1 MRSFSV
7 VVLFLSALGAP
18 LFAQDGLDE
27 LANSPELAFEADQS
41 GALITFDRFGGLRV
55 PPPKDW
61 KPTPFLT
68 VLPDGTIRSGSD
80 RPGVVPREGK
90 LTREQL
96 YQLLDFVVKQNE
108 FYEADTASIKA
119 DMENAGDRIMIA
131 DALTSKFTVN
141 LKRGSHTVE
150 VYALMF
156 NAEQY
161 SGIPVL
167 QRLLAIEKRLQLEYA
182 RVQIGN
188 DAAVQKVLDAV
199 NQELKKKR
207 PDMKP
212 FQRQDI
218 IYAQRKLNGDLTA
231 NLMSGIVDKKTQ
243 KWKTQVNA
251 NYGKKTGD
259 AEPTVGLYI
268 RDGK

>member
-1 MRSFSV
+1 MRNFSV
-7 VVLFLSALGAP
+7 IVLFLSALGSP
-18 LFAQDGLDE
+18 LIAQDSLDE
-27 LANSPELAFEADQS
+27 LANSPGLAFETDQS
-41 GALITFDRFGGLRV
+41 EPLITFDRFGGLRV
-55 PPPKDW
+55 PPPADW
-61 KPTPFLT
+61 KPTPLLT

-80 RPGVVPREGK
+80 RPGIVPREGK

-96 YQLLDFVVKQNE
+96 YQLLDFVVKQND
-108 FYEADTASIKA
+108 FYQADTASIKA
-119 DMENAGDRIMIA
+119 EMENAGNRIRIA

-156 NAEQY
+156 NVDQY
-161 SGIPVL
+161 PGIPVL
-167 QRLLAIEKRLQLEYA
+167 RRLLAIEKRLKLEYA
-182 RVQIGN
+182 LVQIGN
-188 DAAVQKVLDAV
+188 DAAVKKILDAV
-199 NQELKKKR
+199 NQELKQKR

-218 IYAQRKLNGDLTA
+218 IYGLRKSNGDLVV
-231 NLMSGIVDKKTQ
+231 NLMKETVDKKTQ
-243 KWKTQVNA
+243 KLATQVNA
-251 NYGKKTGD
+251 NNGKKTND